1 MKADPAGLLRVGLLR
16 AVLQLACFDRRGF
29 AGITASVDAL
39 LASLA
44 PLIAFPLVGAAM
56 SLLAG
61 HPAAAVA
68 EFLATLCALLVQLV
82 VSELLAGWWRREA
95 EWLRYATAYNWCQ
108 WLLPLAAAALLLLGH
123 GALLLGLPRYATGVA
138 AFAVFGLYALALQG
152 FLAWRGLRLGLL
164 RAAGMVLAVNIA
176 VTVLVLI
183 PAVLAQLLL
192 VPGGLR

>member
-1 MKADPAGLLRVGLLR
+1 MKPSPAGLLRVGLLR
-16 AVLQLACFDRRGF
+16 AVLRLACFDRRGF
-29 AGITASVDAL
+29 AGITGSVDAL

-82 VSELLAGWWRREA
+82 VSELVAGWWRREA

-123 GALLLGLPRYATGVA
+123 GALWLGLPRTATGVA
-138 AFAVFGLYALALQG
+138 AFVAFGLYALALQG

-183 PAVLAQLLL
+183 PGIVVQVLLA
-192 VPGGLR
+192 PGGIH